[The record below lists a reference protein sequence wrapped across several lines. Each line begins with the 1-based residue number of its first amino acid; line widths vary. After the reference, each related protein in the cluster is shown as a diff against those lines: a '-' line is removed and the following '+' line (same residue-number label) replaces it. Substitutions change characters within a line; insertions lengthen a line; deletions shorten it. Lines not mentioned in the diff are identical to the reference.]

1 MSLKINSSKFYERQ
15 NSEIKRYLNSNKKT
29 LHVCM
34 SKSNIIIDNDKKFE
48 EIVLSKIT
56 DETNKI
62 NELDNGFFDL
72 VIITDL
78 FEISYDIYN
87 LLKIVN
93 NKLKPGGKVLIS
105 TLNPKWRLVASFFE
119 ILKVKNFFKR
129 SSNTKLKKI
138 TSVARAANF
147 EINYFY
153 TKQLFPF
160 QLFGL
165 GNVLNKFLELI
176 FFKFNLGIK
185 SYILFSKISNSSEI
199 MSKSLIIPAKNEE
212 KNLEVLFEKLPHIE
226 KLNEIVLICAES
238 QDNTLQ
244 VANSLSSKYEKLNI
258 KVLEQNSS
266 GKAGAVFEGLTKT
279 TGELIAILDSD
290 ISVEPETLNS
300 FFEIIENGNAD
311 FVNGTRLIYPLEEKS
326 MRYLNKLGNKFFQF
340 IVSLIT
346 RSKLSDS
353 LCGTKVFKNTHIEKI
368 LLWRKELNKLD
379 PFGDFDFLFSA
390 AFYGE
395 KIVEYPVHYK
405 ARVYG
410 KTQINRFRD
419 GFKLIIYFLKSFAK
433 FNSSLN

>member
-1 MSLKINSSKFYERQ
+1 MNLKINSSKFYERQ

-34 SKSNIIIDNDKKFE
+34 SQSNIIIDNDKKFE

-258 KVLEQNSS
+258 KVFEQNSS
-266 GKAGAVFEGLTKT
+266 GKAGAVFEGLTNT

-353 LCGTKVFKNTHIEKI
+353 LCGTKVFKKTHIEKI

-419 GFKLIIYFLKSFAK
+419 GFKLIIYFIKSFAK